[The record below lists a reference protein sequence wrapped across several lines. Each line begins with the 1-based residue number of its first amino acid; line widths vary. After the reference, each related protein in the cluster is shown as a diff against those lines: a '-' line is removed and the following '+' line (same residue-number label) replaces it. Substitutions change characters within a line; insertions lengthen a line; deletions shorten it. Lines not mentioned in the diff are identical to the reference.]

1 MSSSAGFSERTVSAA
16 VNDLCDITVLY
27 PGVFSNVL
35 RVEEDSGRAER
46 KVKSTEN
53 WDLAIETVESQ

>member
-1 MSSSAGFSERTVSAA
+1 MSSSERTVSTA
-16 VNDLCDITVLY
+16 VSDLCDIRVLY
-27 PGVFSNVL
+27 QGTFSNVL

>member
-1 MSSSAGFSERTVSAA
+1 MSTAVS
-16 VNDLCDITVLY
+16 DLGDTRVLY
-27 PGVFSNVL
+27 QGIFSNVL

-46 KVKSTEN
+46 KVKCTEN